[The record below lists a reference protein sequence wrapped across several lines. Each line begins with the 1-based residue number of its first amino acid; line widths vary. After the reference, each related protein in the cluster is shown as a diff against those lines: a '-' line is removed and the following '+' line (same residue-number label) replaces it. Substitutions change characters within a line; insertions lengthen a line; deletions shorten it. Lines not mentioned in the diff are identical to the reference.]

1 MQPINGSLWATF
13 MLQESVAAPLLC
25 PINFQNA
32 LNTVLHTTLG
42 LSITDITHANCC
54 SIYLRL
60 VHEIE
65 QLIADGSLGIPL
77 ALSIL

>member
-25 PINFQNA
+25 FQNA

-65 QLIADGSLGIPL
+65 QLIADGSLRIPL